1 MANVTVF
8 VDDGVLGNLPKV
20 CVIAGTPTADKLTLR
35 QQVGGSAGL
44 GVAWLL
50 ILAGPLG
57 WLGIAAIA
65 LFRRGAEYLTVTL
78 PYSEDVQLRRVQA
91 ERAQLRAMI
100 VVVVALMLTFVA
112 FVQESSG
119 YDLLALGL
127 AAVGVGALVNMVMCT
142 RRVHHLSVRLTLDA
156 SRRWLTLWGVNPEFA
171 LAVERRTSSVSEQ
184 PRS

>member
-1 MANVTVF
+1 
-8 VDDGVLGNLPKV
+8 
-20 CVIAGTPTADKLTLR
+20 
-35 QQVGGSAGL
+35 
-44 GVAWLL
+44 
-50 ILAGPLG
+50 
-57 WLGIAAIA
+57 
-65 LFRRGAEYLTVTL
+65 
-78 PYSEDVQLRRVQA
+78 
-91 ERAQLRAMI
+91 
-100 VVVVALMLTFVA
+100 VVALVLAFVA